1 MRPAQLI
8 GGNAY
13 TSSQA
18 ALGSHTLNL
27 AAELAG
33 TGLTLNAF
41 RPGIVDTAIHAWITS
56 QPPELI
62 RVGVHDRFIG
72 FREQGVLITPGRSAS
87 DTRGRVEA
95 AWSSVGFVVVEWQF
109 DRRSVNKRPAV
120 CYLTQET
127 VVMPD

>member
-1 MRPAQLI
+1 VRPAQLI

-33 TGLTLNAF
+33 TGVTLNAF

-62 RVGVHDRFIG
+62 WVGVHDRFIG
-72 FREQGVLITPGRSAS
+72 FREQCVLITPGRSAGCR
-87 DTRGRVEA
+87 TLAIGWRPRGRRSA
-95 AWSSVGFVVVEWQF
+95 SSSSSGSSTAGLSTDQRFVIS
-109 DRRSVNKRPAV
+109 RKKPS
-120 CYLTQET
+120 
-127 VVMPD
+127 

>member
-72 FREQGVLITPGRSAS
+72 FREQ
-87 DTRGRVEA
+87 
-95 AWSSVGFVVVEWQF
+95 
-109 DRRSVNKRPAV
+109 
-120 CYLTQET
+120 
-127 VVMPD
+127 

>member
-1 MRPAQLI
+1 VRPAQLI

-41 RPGIVDTAIHAWITS
+41 RPDIVDTAIQAWITS

-72 FREQGVLITPGRSAS
+72 FREQGVLITPGRSAGCR
-87 DTRGRVEA
+87 TLAIGWRPRGRRSA
-95 AWSSVGFVVVEWQF
+95 SSSSSGSSTAGLSTRDQRFVIS
-109 DRRSVNKRPAV
+109 RKKPS
-120 CYLTQET
+120 
-127 VVMPD
+127 

>member
-33 TGLTLNAF
+33 TGVTLNAF

-62 RVGVHDRFIG
+62 WVGVHDRFIG
-72 FREQGVLITPGRSAS
+72 
-87 DTRGRVEA
+87 
-95 AWSSVGFVVVEWQF
+95 
-109 DRRSVNKRPAV
+109 PAYAFPHV
-120 CYLTQET
+120 PPKMRQNQ
-127 VVMPD
+127 